1 MQPAPP
7 NVRGRS
13 GCAGA
18 RQAATN
24 EPAGANCAP
33 KVDPLRGR
41 RAALAAREPE
51 ALLDPAAAVHRA
63 PAPPAM
69 ADDDGG
75 AMGTTS
81 SSQSLPPMGSG
92 LERTT
97 TSSGLRRTLTDA
109 RPGGSGAGAPT
120 FARPPRAPPSGA
132 ELVSTVSN
140 VHRKTL
146 AAEIPFG
153 AVIDFTNHACANYS
167 RVRPRCVLCR

>member
-1 MQPAPP
+1 MP
-7 NVRGRS
+7 
-13 GCAGA
+13 
-18 RQAATN
+18 
-24 EPAGANCAP
+24 
-33 KVDPLRGR
+33 
-41 RAALAAREPE
+41 AARSTPSVVTGRACPR
-51 ALLDPAAAVHRA
+51 ALLDPAAAVHRD

-109 RPGGSGAGAPT
+109 RPGASGAGAPT

>member
-1 MQPAPP
+1 
-7 NVRGRS
+7 V
-13 GCAGA
+13 
-18 RQAATN
+18 
-24 EPAGANCAP
+24 P
-33 KVDPLRGR
+33 KVDPSVDG
-41 RAALAAREPE
+41 AALAAREPE
-51 ALLDPAAAVHRA
+51 ALLDPAAAVHRD

-109 RPGGSGAGAPT
+109 RPGASGAGAPT

-153 AVIDFTNHACANYS
+153 AVIDFTNHACAN
-167 RVRPRCVLCR
+167 

>member
-1 MQPAPP
+1 M
-7 NVRGRS
+7 RR
-13 GCAGA
+13 A
-18 RQAATN
+18 REAAN
-24 EPAGANCAP
+24 EPAGANAKLCAEGRP
-33 KVDPLRGR
+33 TPWTR
-41 RAALAAREPE
+41 RAARLAAREPE
-51 ALLDPAAAVHRA
+51 ALLDPAAAVHRD

-109 RPGGSGAGAPT
+109 RPGASGAGAPA

-132 ELVSTVSN
+132 
-140 VHRKTL
+140 
-146 AAEIPFG
+146 
-153 AVIDFTNHACANYS
+153 
-167 RVRPRCVLCR
+167 